1 MEANPKRK
9 HELSEPNEEYKTR
22 FFTMLQKCVEHY
34 NNSDIYDDN
43 DVDNNN
49 KRIKYNKLM
58 NDLTTNVHLSTDEL
72 RKLNIELDYSQAMIM
87 DRLNKKM
94 RAENDRLRREE
105 QQARLIREEE
115 DRLIREEE
123 DRLIQMQLED
133 RLRPIRITPSENY
146 PTFNTYDFG
155 SVRSSLT
162 EFDVNFNVLKSD
174 KSSVLLFIAMH
185 GELMVGDHND
195 PKPLQNEHML
205 LNKFS
210 MASPGHCAVSSFYDR
225 QYVLYAMCDAEKTGK
240 PLDILT
246 MYKEAHAH
254 IHAKTHNIDG
264 ITAFDQ
270 TPSPLKFAHDFS
282 LKKQLENQTGFSRE
296 AIYDEV
302 LGGDTYRGNIY
313 YDKYYSFGDGIGG
326 GIFICSA
333 DWPEIGA
340 VRMDNLLE
348 NEVFI
353 TWMSKF
359 GFPFIYN
366 SDKLVK
372 AIDVKD
378 AGKKGIGI
386 TTLNLLTNFCIE
398 YRRFLMNIVDDSC
411 SLFNIES
418 ITLEQATDLSKTL
431 ISQKEVAKGIK
442 RKSKIKGNNK
452 SKRKSKRKD
461 NNKSKSKRKGR
472 KGNNKSKKKRQVIL
486 HRFNKSIP

>member
-1 MEANPKRK
+1 MDEDFDPNPKRK
-9 HELSEPNEEYKTR
+9 HELSEPDEEYKTH

-49 KRIKYNKLM
+49 KRIEYNKLM

-72 RKLNIELDYSQAMIM
+72 RKLNIELDYSQVMII

-94 RAENDRLRREE
+94 RAENDRLIREE

-123 DRLIQMQLED
+123 ARLIQMQLEEK
-133 RLRPIRITPSENY
+133 LRPIKMEPSKKYY
-146 PTFNTYDFG
+146 PLNTYDFG

-185 GELMVGDHND
+185 GELMVGDHID
-195 PKPLQNEHML
+195 PEPLQNEHML

-210 MASPGHCAVSSFYDR
+210 MASPGHCAVSSFYVR
-225 QYVLYAMCDAEKTGK
+225 QYVLYAICDAVQTGK

-246 MYKEAHAH
+246 MFKEARAH
-254 IHAKTHNIDG
+254 LCAKHDNVDC

-270 TPSPLKFAHDFS
+270 TPSALKFAHDFL
-282 LKKQLENQTGFSRE
+282 LKKQLETQLENQSGFSRE

-302 LGGDTYRGNIY
+302 LGGDTYRGNKY
-313 YDKYYSFGDGIGG
+313 YDKYYSFADGIGG
-326 GIFICSA
+326 GIFICS

-359 GFPFIYN
+359 GFPFIDK

-378 AGKKGIGI
+378 EKNGIGI
-386 TTLNLLTNFCIE
+386 TTLNLLTKFCIE
-398 YRRFLMNIVDDSC
+398 HGRFLMNMVDDSC
-411 SLFNIES
+411 SSFNIES
-418 ITLEQATDLSKTL
+418 INLEQATALSKRL
-431 ISQKEVAKGIK
+431 ILQKDVAKGIK
-442 RKSKIKGNNK
+442 RKSK
-452 SKRKSKRKD
+452 RKSKRKG

-472 KGNNKSKKKRQVIL
+472 KGIKSKSKKKRQVIL

>member
-1 MEANPKRK
+1 MEDFGPNKRK
-9 HELSEPNEEYKTR
+9 HELSEPDEEYKTH

-34 NNSDIYDDN
+34 NNSDIYDAD
-43 DVDNNN
+43 DVVNNN
-49 KRIKYNKLM
+49 KRIEYNKLM

-72 RKLNIELDYSQAMIM
+72 KKLNIERDYSQVMIIERSIIKLNEKYRAEN
-87 DRLNKKM
+87 DRLM
-94 RAENDRLRREE
+94 RAENDRLMRAEN
-105 QQARLIREEE
+105 
-115 DRLIREEE
+115 DRLMRAEE
-123 DRLIQMQLED
+123 DRLIQMQIDED

-155 SVRSSLT
+155 PVRSSLT
-162 EFDVNFNVLKSD
+162 DFGVNFNVLKSD

-185 GELMVGDHND
+185 GELMVRDHMD
-195 PKPLQNEHML
+195 PTPLQNEGML

-225 QYVLYAMCDAEKTGK
+225 QYVLYAMCDAVQTGK

-282 LKKQLENQTGFSRE
+282 LKKQLENQSRFSRE

-302 LGGDTYRGNIY
+302 LGGDTYRGNKY
-313 YDKYYSFGDGIGG
+313 YDKYYSFADGIGG
-326 GIFICSA
+326 GIFICTP
-333 DWPEIGA
+333 WPEIGA

-353 TWMSKF
+353 KWMSKF
-359 GFPFIYN
+359 KFPFINN

-378 AGKKGIGI
+378 AKKKGIGI
-386 TTLNLLTNFCIE
+386 TTLSLLTEFCIE
-398 YRRFLMNIVDDSC
+398 RGRFLMNMVDDSC

-418 ITLEQATDLSKTL
+418 ITLVQATDLSKRL

-442 RKSKIKGNNK
+442 RKGI
-452 SKRKSKRKD
+452 
-461 NNKSKSKRKGR
+461 KSKSKRKGSNKSKSKR
-472 KGNNKSKKKRQVIL
+472 KGNNKSKKKRQAIL